1 VRKIILLFVLGLI
14 QSLLLSQEA
23 SASCLANSGNE
34 RLTNYCLAQVVSE
47 WGASPQSALMID
59 ARLKR
64 EGYANGLGF
73 PSRIDKHDL
82 TGFVTPIIDYS
93 DNINGGNPDK
103 PLVLG
108 GLKFTGDPD
117 LIQKAGVLL
126 GARVGFYGRSIVGE
140 GNYIDHQASVSYEH
154 APQHGIG
161 IKRLN
166 ASVCSKNHL
175 GGLLYADLCAAAG
188 RQIKQLSD
196 QKNQTL
202 NMTMSKIIRIG
213 NSSFNEVKLGAL
225 KNYNEGFN
233 QKQIAAGIDTI
244 FANGLFSSAT
254 IRLGEAV
261 SDELALRKAASL
273 NFGYSVKGKP
283 VSMSLSISD
292 ASGSQMIGVA
302 RRDITKSIDLVYGVT
317 PKVSL
322 SVGYENV
329 DSSIDY
335 FDVKAPKF
343 GIRFS
348 AIKF

>member
-1 VRKIILLFVLGLI
+1 MRKIILLSVFVFI
-14 QSLLLSQEA
+14 QSLILPQQA
-23 SASCLANSGNE
+23 AASCLANSGNE
-34 RLTNYCLAQVVSE
+34 RLSNYCLAQIVSQ
-47 WGASPQSALMID
+47 WGAPAQTALMID
-59 ARLKR
+59 SRLKR
-64 EGYANGLGF
+64 EGYASGLGF
-73 PSRIDKHDL
+73 PAPAAQHELS
-82 TGFVTPIIDYS
+82 GFVTPILDYS
-93 DNINGGNPDK
+93 DNINGGNPNK

-108 GLKFTGDPD
+108 GLTFTGDPA
-117 LIQKAGVLL
+117 LLQKAGVLL
-126 GARVGFYGRSIVGE
+126 GARVGFYGRSIIGE

-154 APQHGIG
+154 APEHGIG

-175 GGLLYADLCAAAG
+175 GGLLYADLCAVAG

-202 NMTMSKIIRIG
+202 NMTLSKIVRLG
-213 NSSFNEVKLGAL
+213 GSSFNEAKFGVL
-225 KNYNEGFN
+225 KNYNEGLN
-233 QKQIAAGIDTI
+233 QKQIAVGIDTI

-261 SDELALRKAASL
+261 KDEHALRKAGSVNL
-273 NFGYSVKGKP
+273 GYSVKGKP
-283 VSMSLSISD
+283 ILVRFSISD
-292 ASGSQMIGVA
+292 ASGRTMIGVD
-302 RRDITKSIDLVYGVT
+302 RRDITKSIGLVYGLT

-322 SVGYENV
+322 SAGYESV

-335 FDVKAPKF
+335 FDVKTPKF